1 MIRYLCKAGANIN
14 YRDEEGTTLF
24 LHSYEKGRKD
34 IVNFLINKIIK
45 DENEN
50 TEKNEEDNKNKKTLK
65 ELINESSKNGGGLHF
80 AIIGNK
86 MKL

>member
-1 MIRYLCKAGANIN
+1 MIRYLCNAGAIIN

-24 LHSYEKGRKD
+24 LHSCEKGRKD
-34 IVNFLINKIIK
+34 IVNFLINKII
-45 DENEN
+45 N